1 MNKDGQQSF
10 LDIFLELG
18 QQFSDV
24 EPPGE
29 SNEQVAAGLVN
40 LVFEARRRCHGVV
53 GNTPEG
59 DAVDADTIAK
69 MAGWDADD
77 PALLTVEKVLRRF
90 ATGRGVD
97 GVVLLKRAITDRQ
110 RAISDEQR
118 RRASRP
124 RKRDPL
130 QALIESIVA
139 TRPKI
144 TEKELLRLLRSNIS
158 RGVIE
163 YIDDTNIVLE
173 EGPPFTVKISSL
185 KDRLTRA
192 KKKFA
197 KAG

>member
-1 MNKDGQQSF
+1 M
-10 LDIFLELG
+10 DIFLELG
-18 QQFSDV
+18 QQFSDA

-29 SNEQVAAGLVN
+29 STEQVAAGLVN
-40 LVFEARRRCHGVV
+40 LVLEARRRCHGVV

>member
-1 MNKDGQQSF
+1 MAKWD
-10 LDIFLELG
+10 
-18 QQFSDV
+18 SD
-24 EPPGE
+24 
-29 SNEQVAAGLVN
+29 N
-40 LVFEARRRCHGVV
+40 
-53 GNTPEG
+53 
-59 DAVDADTIAK
+59 
-69 MAGWDADD
+69 
-77 PALLTVEKVLRRF
+77 PALLPTEKALRRF
-90 ATGRGVD
+90 ATGRGAD
-97 GVVLLKRAITDRQ
+97 GVALLKRAITGRQ
-110 RAISDEQR
+110 ESISLEQR

-130 QALIESIVA
+130 QALIEGIVA

-144 TEKELLRLLRSNIS
+144 SEKELLRLLRSNIS